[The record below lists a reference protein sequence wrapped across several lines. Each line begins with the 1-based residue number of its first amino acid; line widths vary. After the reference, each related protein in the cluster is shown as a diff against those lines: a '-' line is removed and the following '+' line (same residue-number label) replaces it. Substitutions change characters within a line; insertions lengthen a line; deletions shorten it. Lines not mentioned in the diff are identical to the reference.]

1 MSNLHHRS
9 PVTETLPPF
18 IFIIRQATLP
28 DRYSILLWKNGH
40 YLTVQFPEPSEPP
53 KDLDGYLHSEVGKLQ
68 PFASSLVFG
77 KTNWAYFVNN
87 KNDKRMLAY
96 RQKPR
101 SGVQYPPFAPLVH
114 ESELTFIR
122 PVQGDL
128 IEGIWRGQQVDIR
141 IGVDDFSIRFI
152 EKQMRA
158 HELLGGLDLTY
169 DILAHVVDSDWNIV
183 GLICEPAFGRPF
195 QASDILALDEAM
207 RKIHERDLFWYL
219 DPDNIMLSLDNKI
232 RLLSYCGVR
241 KFRNPGER
249 ENQRL
254 RLQRTLHEIYL
265 SYKSVYHYYSSY
277 RYQYICTW
285 LLDGT
290 LPLEWPLVFPVLSR
304 EKLQPLPFTNNS
316 DAPLTLHGLCYRQK
330 NASAA
335 LPLAA
340 TTKIEGVGACDAPS
354 KSDNEDKPLLRVD
367 RQRKYRHSP
376 YHVSLRKSRKLL
388 LAPEA

>member
-1 MSNLHHRS
+1 
-9 PVTETLPPF
+9 
-18 IFIIRQATLP
+18 
-28 DRYSILLWKNGH
+28 
-40 YLTVQFPEPSEPP
+40 
-53 KDLDGYLHSEVGKLQ
+53 
-68 PFASSLVFG
+68 
-77 KTNWAYFVNN
+77 
-87 KNDKRMLAY
+87 
-96 RQKPR
+96 
-101 SGVQYPPFAPLVH
+101 
-114 ESELTFIR
+114 
-122 PVQGDL
+122 
-128 IEGIWRGQQVDIR
+128 
-141 IGVDDFSIRFI
+141 
-152 EKQMRA
+152 
-158 HELLGGLDLTY
+158 
-169 DILAHVVDSDWNIV
+169 
-183 GLICEPAFGRPF
+183 
-195 QASDILALDEAM
+195 M

-232 RLLSYCGVR
+232 RLLSYCGVK
-241 KFRNPGER
+241 KFRNAGER

-304 EKLQPLPFTNNS
+304 ETLQPFHFANNS
-316 DAPLTLHGLCYRQK
+316 DAPLTLHGLCYRRK

-340 TTKIEGVGACDAPS
+340 TTKIEGVGASYDAPS
-354 KSDNEDKPLLRVD
+354 KTDNEDKPLLRVD